1 MDKLKSTED
10 SFSSTLNNDLQQ
22 FIVSVKDEVFY
33 ATYQQH
39 EIEDLIKVLIDQG
52 YIVCDDVWDN
62 NEQSHHVIIDHSFM
76 RVKLLDDN
84 WLEIIIALGYP
95 IYTLET
101 IKELLPFYTK

>member
-1 MDKLKSTED
+1 MDTLKSAVAK
-10 SFSSTLNNDLQQ
+10 FQSTSNNDLQQ
-22 FIVSVKDEVFY
+22 FIISVKDEVFY

-39 EIEDLIKVLIDQG
+39 EIEDLIRVLLDQG
-52 YIVCDDVWDN
+52 YIVCDDVWDD
-62 NEQSHHVIIDHSFM
+62 NEQCHHVIIDNSFM

-84 WLEIIIALGYP
+84 WLEIINGLGYP

>member
-10 SFSSTLNNDLQQ
+10 SFSSTSNNDLQQ

-33 ATYQQH
+33 ATYQQN
-39 EIEDLIKVLIDQG
+39 EIEDLIRVLMELG
-52 YIVCDDVWDN
+52 YIVCDDVWDD
-62 NEQSHHVIIDHSFM
+62 NEQCHHVIIDHSFM

-84 WLEIIIALGYP
+84 WLEIINSLKYP
-95 IYTLET
+95 IYNLET